1 MAVITRTYSDFCF
14 LVALTRG
21 QRGAITLRRKT
32 RKMTY
37 TEAIEKAVKLLRLSK
52 SSNPNE
58 AALAMSKAQEIMERF
73 KIDAASLEL
82 DKPTQNAGEP
92 IKNFRND
99 PLDTS
104 GGTWRVRLASKLAR
118 HNQCKLYTSGGLPC
132 LVGRPSD
139 VQTVRYFYGWL
150 TKEIDSLTRKEC
162 AGNGRTYANNFR
174 LGVVETVA
182 EKLRAQQT
190 ETHARMRQEAEQEQA
205 NHNGMALMRL
215 NMSIARIEQRAKD
228 VEVWTKANMNLRSGS
243 SRRRRFD
250 STARKHGR
258 QAGQSIRI
266 QPSAGNLRGATR
278 GYLPV

>member
-1 MAVITRTYSDFCF
+1 MN
-14 LVALTRG
+14 
-21 QRGAITLRRKT
+21 
-32 RKMTY
+32 Y

-82 DKPTQNAGEP
+82 DKPTQSADEP
-92 IKNFRND
+92 IKNFCDD
-99 PLDTS
+99 PLDS
-104 GGTWRVRLASKLAR
+104 AKGGRWKGCLAVMLAR
-118 HNQCKLYTSGGLPC
+118 QNQCKAYRHQGSHLA
-132 LVGRPSD
+132 LVGRPTD
-139 VQTVRYFYGWL
+139 VQTVRYFYSWL

-162 AGNGRTYANNFR
+162 AGNGRTYSNNFR

-182 EKLRAQQT
+182 EKLQAQQA
-190 ETHARMRQEAEQEQA
+190 ETHAQMRQQAEQEQA

-228 VEVWTKANMNLRSGS
+228 VDLWTAQNMKLRSGGA
-243 SRRRRFD
+243 SRTRFD
-250 STARKHGR
+250 QSAREHGR
-258 QAGQSIRI
+258 QAGQRIRI
-266 QPSAGNLRGATR
+266 QPSAGNLRGASR